1 MARQS
6 KRNRTTKETSISL
19 ELNLDGNRNISIAT
33 QIPFFDHMLTLLA
46 FHAGFDLSI
55 SAVGDLQVDDH
66 HTVEDVG
73 ILLGEAVLESLG
85 NKKGIQ
91 RYGLCYLPMDEAL
104 ARAVI
109 DLSNRPFLHYQASF
123 ERTSIGGLSLENVIE
138 FMRAFAMESRMS
150 LHIEV
155 LYGSNDHHKVESL
168 FKALGRAL
176 REAVFVQGN
185 DVNSTK
191 GVL

>member
-1 MARQS
+1 
-6 KRNRTTKETSISL
+6 
-19 ELNLDGNRNISIAT
+19 
-33 QIPFFDHMLTLLA
+33 
-46 FHAGFDLSI
+46 
-55 SAVGDLQVDDH
+55 
-66 HTVEDVG
+66 
-73 ILLGEAVLESLG
+73 
-85 NKKGIQ
+85 
-91 RYGLCYLPMDEAL
+91 
-104 ARAVI
+104 
-109 DLSNRPFLHYQASF
+109 
-123 ERTSIGGLSLENVIE
+123 
-138 FMRAFAMESRMS
+138 MS